1 MSATTQ
7 AARLQVTREG
17 TKVMLTGLTAYPG
30 DARTSTPIATLAV
43 LMKALGE
50 PQTYPYLMG
59 VSGQAFRFQL
69 SKGFD
74 GKFDGWCGS
83 SPHANCGHN
92 TQRIAESAIPYDIKG
107 LECFKKSPEEIAAVR
122 RSVVASLDAGIPV
135 ISASEECSIIIGYD
149 EAGAVLFG
157 IGPFDKPGSKLN
169 PWRGTP
175 WGFLVLS
182 PREKRPDRAAFI
194 RESISR
200 ATTIAKLTESGVDPA
215 KPNSGY
221 DAGLP
226 AMKRWSREL
235 LDDARFTALDEKQLR
250 KVCQFNAWIYEG
262 LVDGRRCAALY
273 LQEIAP
279 ELPAAR
285 EHLLQAAALYE
296 KEYKLLNAD
305 CCTNIAPYPFMLK
318 PGETWTEQQR
328 HKQGELL
335 KEAVAI
341 EEQAIAALEQA
352 AAKLK

>member
-7 AARLQVTREG
+7 AARVQVKREG
-17 TKVMLTGLTAYPG
+17 TKVMLTGLDSYPVE
-30 DARTSTPIATLAV
+30 ARTSTPIATLAV
-43 LMKALGE
+43 LMNALGE
-50 PQTYPYLMG
+50 SQTYPYLMG

-92 TQRIAESAIPYDIKG
+92 TLRIAESAIPYDIKG

-135 ISASEECSIIIGYD
+135 ISASEESSIIIGYD
-149 EAGAVLFG
+149 EGGAILYGV
-157 IGPFDKPGSKLN
+157 GPFDRPGGKMN

-175 WGFLVLS
+175 WGFIFIT
-182 PREKRPDRAAFI
+182 PRPERPDRAALI
-194 RESISR
+194 RASIPR
-200 ATTIAKLTESGVDPA
+200 ALTIAKLTESDVDPA

-226 AMKRWSREL
+226 ALKRWSREL

-250 KVCQFNAWIYEG
+250 KVCGFNAWIYEG

-273 LQEIAP
+273 LTEIAP
-279 ELPAAR
+279 EIPAAR
-285 EHLLQAAALYE
+285 DQLLQAAALYE

-305 CCTNIAPYPFMLK
+305 SCINIAPYPFMLK